1 MRIGGENMTREEW
14 RRSVKA
20 ARALRGE
27 TLEDVAKAIY
37 YSRAHLIKVLSGRV
51 KSKRVEEAVSAYL
64 GIDPPTSEYKPN

>member
-1 MRIGGENMTREEW
+1 MTREEW

-27 TLEDVAKAIY
+27 TLEDVAGAIF
-37 YSRAHLIKVLSGRV
+37 YSVPHINKVLSGRV

-64 GIDPPTSEYKPN
+64 GIDPPTN